1 MALTLVDRMTIA
13 ISQLGYL
20 PGSPKMAT
28 FIAPA
33 EQLDRLPYEFSMYI
47 QVLGNRLKRRQEK
60 HPKWSDKYFRW
71 PYFIDRGM
79 PESSTINYLSGI
91 ESPVYTA
98 VFRRIESRWGTFWQ
112 ADFSSFQ
119 TPGIYQIETDYAFS
133 TPFAIDADVYDRLD
147 YGYLQFLYTQRS
159 GIEIPGIRKAEFAD
173 DARHDAD
180 GSYLPVAGGWNDA
193 GDFRKWL
200 AFTLFNLEGLV
211 NIFKYSHPVFRE
223 RIIDEI
229 RWGNL
234 CFHAMI
240 NSEGQ
245 VYEDVGGGP
254 EREGTNYETDWWWEN
269 HPGVTAT
276 GSHLS
281 DNLSCSGD
289 ERQVRTKYN
298 PWVQFA
304 FVRNQV
310 FASGVLSAAE
320 RSNCISLAKRAW
332 DYSQRTGHDGRTL
345 FVGAELNAAL
355 ELYAA
360 HPAFVNPARIRELTL
375 QLVTLQ
381 DAGGEGLG
389 YYFLEKNQSDGFR
402 SIAFNADPAIA
413 LVRFLE
419 VKPQGLEDLLPMIVE
434 RLRGYIDKFLLADA
448 TNNPFGL
455 TPYGVFVN
463 PPLTHEQ
470 TFRDA
475 GRGVFV
481 RTFLHP
487 LNSQQVPHGTSSV
500 LMHHAHLLAR
510 AGLIMAEDTW
520 IKHSEHL
527 LHWLLGHNPAG
538 LCLITDIG
546 FRHPVPANFVN
557 LKIPYAPVAGF
568 IGWFDDSPYIETSN
582 AVEWSTQEIW
592 DVPFYNAIAAV
603 TAIRRYYADF
613 VRK

>member
-1 MALTLVDRMTIA
+1 MALTLVNNMTIA
-13 ISQLGYL
+13 ISQSGYM

-33 EQLDRLPYEFSMYI
+33 EQLDRLPYEFVMHI
-47 QVLGNRLKRRQEK
+47 QVVGNRFERHQVK
-60 HPKWSDKYFRW
+60 HPLWTDKFFRW
-71 PYFIDRGM
+71 PYFIDQGM
-79 PESSTINYLSGI
+79 PLPPLTNYLSGI
-91 ESPVYTA
+91 DAPIYTA
-98 VFRRIESRWGTFWQ
+98 VFQRIESRWGTFWQ
-112 ADFSSFQ
+112 ADFSDFR

-133 TPFAIDADVYDRLD
+133 TPFAISTDVYDRLD
-147 YGYLQFLYTQRS
+147 YGYLHFLYAQRS
-159 GIEIPGIRKAEFAD
+159 GVEIPGIRKAEFAD
-173 DARHDAD
+173 DARHDTD

-211 NIFKYSHPVFRE
+211 NIYKFSHSAFRD

-240 NSEGQ
+240 NSDGQ
-245 VYEDVGGGP
+245 VYEDVGGGA
-254 EREGTNYETDWWWEN
+254 EREGADYETDWWWEN

-289 ERQVRTKYN
+289 ERYVRTKYN

-304 FVRNQV
+304 FIRNQV
-310 FASGVLSAAE
+310 IAAEVLSAAE

-332 DYSQRTGHDGRTL
+332 DYSQRAGHDGRTL
-345 FVGAELNAAL
+345 FAGAELNAAL
-355 ELYAA
+355 ELYNSQTS
-360 HPAFVNPARIRELTL
+360 FVDPSRIRELVQ
-375 QLVTLQ
+375 QLVALQ
-381 DAGGEGLG
+381 DAGGDGLG
-389 YYFLEKNQSDGFR
+389 YYFFEKGQTDGFR
-402 SIAFNADPAIA
+402 SIAFSADPAIA

-419 VKPQGLEDLLPMIVE
+419 IRPHGMEDLLPLVTS
-434 RLRGYIDKFLLADA
+434 RLRGYIDQYLLADA
-448 TNNPFGL
+448 KSNPFGI
-455 TPYGVFVN
+455 TPYGIFVN
-463 PPLTHEQ
+463 PRLVNEQ
-470 TFRDA
+470 TFREA

-500 LMHHAHLLAR
+500 LMQHAQLLAR
-510 AGLIMAEDTW
+510 AGLLLTKDTW
-520 IKHSEHL
+520 IKYAERL
-527 LHWLLGHNPAG
+527 LQWLLGHNPSG

-582 AVEWSTQEIW
+582 ALEWSTQEVW
-592 DVPFYNAIAAV
+592 DVPYYNALAAT
-603 TAIRRYYADF
+603 TAIRRFYSAAEG
-613 VRK
+613 K